1 MFFNDKKKNIAF
13 FITAGICFFIASVL
27 FLGNYEKQ
35 DNETRNSQTKY
46 IKGFI
51 GFTGLVAL
59 LIIIYKNIVNGEIL
73 DIGGV
78 LLERGL
84 VIYLFFLFFIA
95 FSF

>member
-1 MFFNDKKKNIAF
+1 MFFKEKKKNIAF
-13 FITAGICFFIASVL
+13 FTTSIVIFFIVSVL

-46 IKGFI
+46 IKGFL
-51 GFTGLVAL
+51 GFTGLIAL
-59 LIIIYKNIVNGEIL
+59 LIIIYKNIVNGEL
-73 DIGGV
+73 LEIGGV
-78 LLERGL
+78 ILERGL